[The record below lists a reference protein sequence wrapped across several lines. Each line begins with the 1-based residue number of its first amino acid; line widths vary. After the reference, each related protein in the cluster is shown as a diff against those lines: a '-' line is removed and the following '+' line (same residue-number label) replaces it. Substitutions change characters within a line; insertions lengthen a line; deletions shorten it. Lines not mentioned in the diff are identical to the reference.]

1 MAPPVVTTT
10 TVTQLQL
17 MLRTTVTK
25 FRAKTLVCS
34 PALSVVNSVNKIIL
48 TVISVVFNDST
59 ADMVH
64 NIV

>member
-1 MAPPVVTTT
+1 MALPVVPTT

-17 MLRTTVTK
+17 MLKTTVTK

-48 TVISVVFNDST
+48 TYGYQCY
-59 ADMVH
+59 VH
-64 NIV
+64 